1 MIEPKG
7 FIRRERKMRLLAQ
20 GLVVATA
27 AAAAFALSQVCMAQ
41 GWPEKPIRLIV
52 NFGTGGAP
60 DVVARLYAPRLSE
73 ALGRPVVVENRAGA
87 GGNIGI
93 EAVVRSAAD
102 GYTLLSSASSSFVIG
117 PHIYRLAFDPVRDIV
132 PVAAVALN
140 PTYLVVKPGL
150 PVKSVAEL
158 LVYGRANPGKL
169 NFGSPGAGTLP
180 HVAAEMMLNIGN
192 VRAVHVPFKGSGAAL
207 AALLGDQVDFVFDP
221 GVAIPQVKAG
231 KVRLLAVGTGFRSV
245 GFPETPTMR
254 EAGVDMTAVS
264 IVGLFAPAGTPGEI
278 VARLNRELARIM
290 QTPDV
295 RAALT
300 AMAAEPISV
309 SPSEFATLLSR
320 DRERFGVIV
329 REANI
334 RAE

>member
-1 MIEPKG
+1 
-7 FIRRERKMRLLAQ
+7 MRSSARALI
-20 GLVVATA
+20 A
-27 AAAAFALSQVCMAQ
+27 AIAFALSPCFSAQ
-41 GWPEKPIRLIV
+41 PWPDKPIRLIV

-73 ALGRPVVVENRAGA
+73 AFGQPVVVDNRAGA
-87 GGNIGI
+87 GGNIGV
-93 EAVVRSAAD
+93 EAVARSAAD

-117 PHIYRLAFDPVRDIV
+117 PHIYKLAFDPVKDIV

-140 PTYLVVKPGL
+140 PMYLVVRSGL
-150 PVKSVAEL
+150 QAKSVAGLIEHA
-158 LVYGRANPGKL
+158 RTNPGKL

-180 HVAAEMMLNIGN
+180 HVAAEMMLRIADI
-192 VRAVHVPFKGSGAAL
+192 RAVHVPFKGSGAAL

-231 KVRLLAVGTGFRSV
+231 KVRLLAVGGAARSA
-245 GFPETPTMR
+245 GFPDSPTMR
-254 EAGVDMTAVS
+254 EAGADMTAVS
-264 IVGLFAPAGTPGEI
+264 VVGLFAPAGTPGDI

-290 QTPDV
+290 QTLEV

-300 AMAAEPISV
+300 AMAAEPITA
-309 SPSEFATLLSR
+309 SPAEFSALLAR
-320 DRERFGVIV
+320 DRDRFGVIV